1 MVQSHNSGDTK
12 NTILVVDDSITV
24 RSMVQS
30 FLSQDEFNVQ
40 VAKSGQECL
49 AQIHEHCPDIL
60 LLDVIMPGMNGYE
73 VYTRLREQPEYADL
87 PIVIM
92 SGSEV
97 EAFKKFAESKIEQ
110 KFVFLP
116 KPFNPETL
124 KKKIAR
130 ALELQLV
137 PKTVE
142 ESVVSEEILLKL
154 AAASHETTFAEEAT
168 VVLKDEPK
176 FQEEVVVSHETVL
189 PNEVMVLN
197 EVIHS
202 TPSLEPAE
210 IPVVQIPIDTERL
223 EPIQEEPTEKKL
235 VAQTSEETAEISKPQ
250 VSTEAMSLNYIHQKL
265 AHLFWRPLK
274 TFLKQSWMR
283 LGRLLMQNR

>member
-1 MVQSHNSGDTK
+1 MVQSHNSGATK

-40 VAKSGQECL
+40 VAKNGQECL

-60 LLDVIMPGMNGYE
+60 LLDVIMPGMTGYE
-73 VYTRLREQPEYADL
+73 VYARLREQPEYADL
-87 PIVIM
+87 PVVIM
-92 SGSEV
+92 SGSEM
-97 EAFKKFAESKIEQ
+97 EALNKFAESKIEQ
-110 KFVFLP
+110 KFVFLL

-124 KKKIAR
+124 KKKIAL

-137 PKTVE
+137 SKTVE

-154 AAASHETTFAEEAT
+154 APSHETTLAEEAT
-168 VVLKDEPK
+168 IVLKDEPQ
-176 FQEEVVVSHETVL
+176 FQEEVVVSHKTVL
-189 PNEVMVLN
+189 PKVMVLN
-197 EVIHS
+197 ELVHS

-210 IPVVQIPIDTERL
+210 KT
-223 EPIQEEPTEKKL
+223 L
-235 VAQTSEETAEISKPQ
+235 VAQTSKETAEISKPQ
-250 VSTEAMSLNYIHQKL
+250 VSKETMSPKDIHQKP
-265 AHLFWRPLK
+265 AHMFWQPLR
-274 TFLKQSWMR
+274 TFLKQLWIR